1 MKVIKKINNNVA
13 ACVDD
18 NGKDLI
24 AFGRGIGFPKT
35 PYQLNDLSKIDMT
48 FYKLDSHFQMLL
60 DDIPEDLM
68 LLSVEIVQKA
78 QKKLA
83 GRLSQTLVF
92 SLADHIQFAVKR
104 LKEFKEMKILFSQ
117 DIAQLY
123 PKETKLA
130 EEALSI
136 INASLDVTLPHS
148 EVTNIAMH
156 FINSR
161 TDFTIDEE
169 EQAIEERIE
178 IITQLIEKQLNI
190 VIDRD
195 EFNYQRFQAH
205 VRYYLKRLSSGETFI
220 DGNKA
225 ILQHLRAAQPA
236 VYQAAA
242 AIMDYIRQ
250 TQDMV
255 QSDDEL
261 LYLMV
266 HLNRLNEKSG
276 RRAVS
281 NHD

>member
-24 AFGRGIGFPKT
+24 AFGRGIGFPRT

-48 FYKLDSHFQMLL
+48 FYKLDPHFQILL
-60 DDIPEDLM
+60 DEIPEDLM

-83 GRLSQTLVF
+83 GRLSPTLVF

-136 INASLDVTLPHS
+136 INASLNLTLPHS

-161 TDFTIDEE
+161 TDVTIDEE
-169 EQAIEERIE
+169 AQAVEERIE
-178 IITQLIEKQLNI
+178 IITQLIEQQLNI

-205 VRYYLKRLSSGETFI
+205 IRYYLKRLSSGETFI

-236 VYQAAA
+236 VYQAAV

-250 TQDMV
+250 TQDIV

-266 HLNRLNEKSG
+266 HLNRLYEKSG
-276 RRAVS
+276 GRAAA

>member
-24 AFGRGIGFPKT
+24 AFGRGIGFPRT

-48 FYKLDSHFQMLL
+48 FYKLDPHFQILL
-60 DDIPEDLM
+60 DEIPEDLM

-83 GRLSQTLVF
+83 GRLSPTLVF

-136 INASLDVTLPHS
+136 INASLNLTLPHS

-169 EQAIEERIE
+169 TQAVEERIE
-178 IITQLIEKQLNI
+178 IITQLIEQQLNI

-205 VRYYLKRLSSGETFI
+205 IRYYLKRLSSGETFI

-236 VYQAAA
+236 VYQAAV

-266 HLNRLNEKSG
+266 HLNRLYEKSG
-276 RRAVS
+276 GRAAA